1 MAFSKWLW
9 IISCGVGTVIWNYIL
24 IFTVYKMDKNH
35 RNIQLAWN
43 DISYDTDPYIH
54 NKSCELLFQNNT
66 SITDEIIYCEKDFV
80 DIIFT
85 FYSYCNDLS
94 LYWFHRVLYS
104 TTFLST
110 KIPKYIF
117 ILIHNI
123 NGKEC
128 TLYNKDKRLYRWL
141 ISYLTKYFNV
151 NIIIYFNDT
160 LLSSA
165 NSRNFLAFE
174 IKKFISSQMDASG
187 KHKILN
193 RYGGNIIVSYLDGDD
208 VIHPKR
214 FEQLDQLYANNKIN
228 GTVLT
233 GFSFHDCRMYGK
245 FEQNHYEY
253 YFKMFKNL
261 DNYLYNVNR
270 TQFHIYQSK
279 YLLRQFA
286 FENYDFD
293 LKTVKVT
300 QEMMNFTTDFHHLWA
315 YQCKYSRGCCPSNGW
330 PTIVLE
336 SLTETNKYKNFAAV
350 EDLMFNFDTLNY
362 GYDLHL
368 YPFRLGIY
376 CQGNIENKLRIG
388 NKWDSFE

>member
-160 LLSSA
+160 LLSES
-165 NSRNFLAFE
+165 NSRNLLAFK
-174 IKKFISSQMDASG
+174 INKFISTHMDPSD
-187 KHKILN
+187 KHKILE
-193 RYGGNIIVSYLDGDD
+193 RYRGNIVVSYFDGDD

-233 GFSFHDCRMYGK
+233 SFSSHYCRMYDE
-245 FEQNHYEY
+245 FEQSHYQY
-253 YFKMFKNL
+253 YFKIFNNL
-261 DNYLYNVNR
+261 DKYLYNVNR
-270 TQFHIYQSK
+270 TQFHIYESK
-279 YLLRQFA
+279 YLLQEFA

-293 LKTVKVT
+293 LKTIQIT
-300 QEMMNFTTDFHHLWA
+300 QEMINFTTNVYDLWD
-315 YQCKYSRGCCPSNGW
+315 YECKYSREYCVANGW
-330 PTIVLE
+330 PTIVLK
-336 SLTETNKYKNFAAV
+336 SLVETNKYKNFKYGT
-350 EDLMFNFDTLNY
+350 DSMFNLETINA
-362 GYDLHL
+362 GYDFHL
-368 YPFRLGIY
+368 YPFKLGIY
-376 CQGNIENKLRIG
+376 CQGNIENKLQIG
-388 NKWDSFE
+388 KTSDE